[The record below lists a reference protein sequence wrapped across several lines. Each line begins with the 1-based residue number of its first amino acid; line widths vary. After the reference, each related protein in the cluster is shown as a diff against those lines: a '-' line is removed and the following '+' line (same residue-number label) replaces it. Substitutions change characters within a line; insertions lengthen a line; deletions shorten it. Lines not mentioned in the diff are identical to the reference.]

1 MKKILSLILLF
12 SFFAFGQD
20 NTYVQLT
27 YVKPVQ
33 GENYGEIL
41 NEKWKALAQKRANNG
56 TIIGWDVWWRAGST
70 PESNHQIMI
79 ATLVSHPDSLNVNP
93 GIRSVFPE
101 MTDEEFESFSTKNTE
116 SRKIINRTMTVEKD
130 AYFKTD
136 SVPSMLVMNYM
147 KVKPINAM
155 KYEDFES
162 SLKESLKESAKQG
175 WAFHKRVDAV
185 GSGLG
190 WNYLT
195 DDFYNNNSELM
206 SERVP
211 TYDYSDNEEIIKNL
225 SLREHV
231 WSDTYWKWIS
241 VRKEN

>member
-1 MKKILSLILLF
+1 
-12 SFFAFGQD
+12 
-20 NTYVQLT
+20 
-27 YVKPVQ
+27 
-33 GENYGEIL
+33 
-41 NEKWKALAQKRANNG
+41 
-56 TIIGWDVWWRAGST
+56 
-70 PESNHQIMI
+70 
-79 ATLVSHPDSLNVNP
+79 
-93 GIRSVFPE
+93 
-101 MTDEEFESFSTKNTE
+101 
-116 SRKIINRTMTVEKD
+116 
-130 AYFKTD
+130 
-136 SVPSMLVMNYM
+136 MLVMNYM

-195 DDFYNNNSELM
+195 ADFYNNNSELM

-231 WSDTYWKWIS
+231 WSDTYWIWIS

>member
-1 MKKILSLILLF
+1 MKKILSLILLL

-79 ATLVSHPDSLNVNP
+79 ATLVSHPDSLNINP

-101 MTDEEFESFSTKNTE
+101 MTDEEFESFSTKNTA

-162 SLKESLKESAKQG
+162 SLKEGLKESAKQG

-195 DDFYNNNSELM
+195 ADFYNNNSELM

-211 TYDYSDNEEIIKNL
+211 TYDYSDNDEIIKNL

-241 VRKEN
+241 IRKEN